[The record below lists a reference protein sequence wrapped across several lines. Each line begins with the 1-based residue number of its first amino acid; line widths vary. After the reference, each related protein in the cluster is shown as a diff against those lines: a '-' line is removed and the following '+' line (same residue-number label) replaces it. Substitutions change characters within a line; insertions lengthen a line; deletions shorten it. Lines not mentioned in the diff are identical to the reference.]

1 MQEKA
6 GLYQVEAADELSMI
20 LHVINTAE
28 EKRLLFI
35 VDSQGRTFH
44 NQANLRIIK
53 EYALDRERELA
64 VVTDSPLLEDLC
76 RELGIPCFATV
87 EEARGE
93 KVFPVKRKSKLGIL
107 LKAGAAVL
115 VLAVVLTLFFAQ
127 NQAVLVA
134 KPAVRIWQGELEL
147 VLDPQI
153 GESAEKEL
161 TVTASI
167 SPQGRKTVGVEPAK
181 GSVSFFNNSNENIK
195 VPKNTVV
202 VAANGQRYL
211 VEKEIVVPKQER
223 KFVMT
228 VPVGVSA
235 GQAKAPV
242 VATDKGTSGNAEVGK
257 LTKLEGSLA
266 GKLQVINTSPI
277 SGGKDQTIPVVTRDD
292 LNNLE
297 KTLLAAAQAKVQEGL
312 ADEEGLFFP
321 DAELEQLNYSPQGN
335 VGQSLEKLEGTMK
348 VKARGRLINREKI
361 AELVAQMLQK
371 THKNWQLEKDL
382 RWEIAEI
389 KPQAGKYSLKVK
401 CQGTLVGKLQP
412 AVLTEKIAG
421 RTKAQAEELLGSLPE
436 LESFQLSTGREKLP
450 KWRTLIKVVVE
461 SR

>member
-115 VLAVVLTLFFAQ
+115 VLAAVLTLFFAQ

-147 VLDPQI
+147 V
-153 GESAEKEL
+153 
-161 TVTASI
+161 
-167 SPQGRKTVGVEPAK
+167 
-181 GSVSFFNNSNENIK
+181 
-195 VPKNTVV
+195 
-202 VAANGQRYL
+202 
-211 VEKEIVVPKQER
+211 
-223 KFVMT
+223 
-228 VPVGVSA
+228 
-235 GQAKAPV
+235 
-242 VATDKGTSGNAEVGK
+242 
-257 LTKLEGSLA
+257 
-266 GKLQVINTSPI
+266 
-277 SGGKDQTIPVVTRDD
+277 
-292 LNNLE
+292 
-297 KTLLAAAQAKVQEGL
+297 
-312 ADEEGLFFP
+312 
-321 DAELEQLNYSPQGN
+321 
-335 VGQSLEKLEGTMK
+335 
-348 VKARGRLINREKI
+348 
-361 AELVAQMLQK
+361 
-371 THKNWQLEKDL
+371 
-382 RWEIAEI
+382 
-389 KPQAGKYSLKVK
+389 
-401 CQGTLVGKLQP
+401 
-412 AVLTEKIAG
+412 
-421 RTKAQAEELLGSLPE
+421 
-436 LESFQLSTGREKLP
+436 
-450 KWRTLIKVVVE
+450 
-461 SR
+461 

>member
-1 MQEKA
+1 M
-6 GLYQVEAADELSMI
+6 LAA
-20 LHVINTAE
+20 
-28 EKRLLFI
+28 
-35 VDSQGRTFH
+35 
-44 NQANLRIIK
+44 
-53 EYALDRERELA
+53 
-64 VVTDSPLLEDLC
+64 
-76 RELGIPCFATV
+76 
-87 EEARGE
+87 
-93 KVFPVKRKSKLGIL
+93 
-107 LKAGAAVL
+107 
-115 VLAVVLTLFFAQ
+115 VLTLFFAQ

-277 SGGKDQTIPVVTRDD
+277 SGERIRQ
-292 LNNLE
+292 
-297 KTLLAAAQAKVQEGL
+297 
-312 ADEEGLFFP
+312 FP
-321 DAELEQLNYSPQGN
+321 L
-335 VGQSLEKLEGTMK
+335 
-348 VKARGRLINREKI
+348 
-361 AELVAQMLQK
+361 
-371 THKNWQLEKDL
+371 
-382 RWEIAEI
+382 
-389 KPQAGKYSLKVK
+389 
-401 CQGTLVGKLQP
+401 
-412 AVLTEKIAG
+412 
-421 RTKAQAEELLGSLPE
+421 
-436 LESFQLSTGREKLP
+436 
-450 KWRTLIKVVVE
+450 
-461 SR
+461 